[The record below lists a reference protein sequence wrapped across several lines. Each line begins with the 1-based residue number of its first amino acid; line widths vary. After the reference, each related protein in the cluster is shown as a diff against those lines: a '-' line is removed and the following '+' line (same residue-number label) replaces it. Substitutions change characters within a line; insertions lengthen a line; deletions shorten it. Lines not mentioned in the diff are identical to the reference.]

1 MKTRS
6 LLLLAALPAALLA
19 AEPQMPPM
27 PMPAPDQTAAAP
39 AQSASAH
46 VMYDAAQLQWG
57 DAPPALE
64 KGAQMVV
71 LSGDPGK
78 PGPFTIRI
86 KAPAGFKVARHW
98 HPSDERVTVIEGDFS
113 LQMGEGAGEHSHTF
127 APGGYAVLPARM
139 QHVASTQ
146 GGTIV
151 QIDSTGPFEINYVDP
166 KDDPRN
172 RMPSAT
178 ANP

>member
-1 MKTRS
+1 MKTR
-6 LLLLAALPAALLA
+6 LLLLAAALPAALLA
-19 AEPQMPPM
+19 AEPLKPPSPTQASDQMAA
-27 PMPAPDQTAAAP
+27 MPAQP
-39 AQSASAH
+39 AH

-57 DAPPALE
+57 EGPPALE
-64 KGAQMVV
+64 KGAQLAV

-113 LQMGEGAGEHSHTF
+113 LQMGEGAGEHSHAF
-127 APGGYAVLPARM
+127 APGGYAVLPAHM

-146 GGTIV
+146 GGVIV
-151 QIDSTGPFEINYVDP
+151 QVDSTGPFEINYVDP

-178 ANP
+178 AHP